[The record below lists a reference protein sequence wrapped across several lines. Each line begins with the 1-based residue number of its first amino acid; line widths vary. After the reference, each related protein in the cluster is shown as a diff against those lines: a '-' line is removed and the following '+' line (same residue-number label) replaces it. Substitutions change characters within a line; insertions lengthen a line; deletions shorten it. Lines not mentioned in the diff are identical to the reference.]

1 MQSNNSC
8 TIDVERAFGP
18 SVSSACLGGF
28 DFTLLFEETILTI
41 LPLSLTC
48 KFPTATP
55 RPFLLSVG
63 RALQLRDALAKV
75 DKSWLLPVK
84 MLSYGAYVILQ
95 IVLLA
100 LWAQPNA
107 PKTTS
112 TLAAL
117 SVTLVTSLFFLY
129 LSYLEHTRSVRP
141 STLLTLYLGL
151 STLFDLARVRT
162 LLYLQSADHLAAVFL
177 AGFCV
182 KVVIFLLEL
191 YEKRRLLRPK
201 WRDSAPEATSS
212 TYSRALF
219 IWLNELMLKG
229 FRSSLTVDTL
239 TPIDADLLQASEPS
253 SLLARWNKSDQTKKH
268 ALLRTFI
275 KHYKWHILAAMP
287 ARLAYLAF
295 TLAQPFLVQRVLDYV
310 AAPPTESDKNTGYG
324 LIAAYA
330 LVYIGIAISYAVYEL
345 KVYRA
350 ITLFR
355 GSLISAI
362 FDKTLRVSSH
372 AASDAEAMTLM
383 SADIDRIGESME
395 DVHELYAGPLE
406 LGLTLWLLYRFL
418 GVAMS
423 ASTAFVIVCLVGSL
437 RVATIAGDA
446 QVPWLEAI
454 ETRLEATSGALG
466 ALKGIRMTGVNGAIS
481 AMITRLRQ
489 DEIRSSLRYRLW
501 NIFLNAGFY
510 VSSTFA
516 PVWGFGV
523 FILLARSRHTQTLT
537 EQIIFPALTL
547 YELSDQPTVNIPD
560 ALEHAQTIL
569 NCFERIQ
576 EYLVAD
582 EQGDSGNDSEEDGR
596 VSSSHEQDGSSTA
609 SSQEKHASVK
619 EKVQPAASLKADLAN
634 ADAMFTARN
643 ATAAYSSE
651 KGPILKALNFDLAK
665 SKTTMI
671 IGPVGC
677 GKSTLLR
684 LLLGEVPEVGGSLDR
699 NFLSSA
705 YCPQSSWIFRGTIR
719 DNIVGLSTWDEPRY
733 KSVVQ
738 ACCLSADFDIL
749 PNGDRTEVGTR
760 GSHISGG
767 QQMRVSLA
775 RALFS
780 GEDVIILDDVLAGV
794 DRITESNIL
803 ESVFGREGL
812 LRQWNSTTILATSSV
827 RHLRY
832 SDSVIVL
839 DRQGNITQQC
849 TPEELSDVKL
859 DLERSEDD
867 ESGDGEPELDLE
879 LPDEILE
886 HLAAAEVEDVDG
898 ARRVGDIKIY
908 AYFISVAGWWYMVLY
923 VVLYSAFVFGLR
935 FPAIWLQWWAN
946 ANEKHPNEN
955 IGYWLGV
962 YAAIAAT
969 AFLGSV
975 ASDSVFQLRIVP
987 KMMVEFHN
995 RLLSTTMHATTRFI
1009 TSKDTGTILN
1019 RFSQDLNL
1027 IDSELPSALDKTII
1041 AVLSALFSAV
1051 LVFIGSSYVGAAIPL
1066 CIGALYII
1074 QLYYLR
1080 TSRQLRLLDIESKAP
1095 LFSLFVE
1102 SIEGLASIRA
1112 YSWSRHY
1119 MQRSIDILNASQK
1132 PYYLMWCI
1140 QRWLTLVLNLVVAAV
1155 AILLV
1160 GLATNIRS
1168 GSTGFLG
1175 VALFNIVSFS
1185 QTLQLVVTE
1194 WTHLETAIGAVSRV
1208 RSFVLGTE
1216 REDAVGESEDLPS
1229 EWPKTGS
1236 ITFTNVSAS
1245 YEASLGPVL
1254 QDINLEIKS
1263 GERVAI
1269 CGRTGSGK
1277 SSCVSSLFR
1286 MLDLDT
1292 GSIVID
1298 GVNIAKAPRE
1308 ELRRRLNTVPQ
1319 QPFFLYGS
1327 VRENIDPL
1335 GAATDERL
1343 VEVLTAVQL
1352 WDVFEEHGGLDEDMD
1367 ADLLSHGQRQLF
1379 CLGRAMVRSGRILV
1393 LDEFSSSVD
1402 ADTDDMM
1409 HRIIHDEFQGRTVIA
1424 IAHKLD
1430 AILDFDRVVFLDKGR
1445 IAEIGAP
1452 RELLAREG
1460 SLFRAQYESSGN

>member
-1 MQSNNSC
+1 M
-8 TIDVERAFGP
+8 
-18 SVSSACLGGF
+18 
-28 DFTLLFEETILTI
+28 
-41 LPLSLTC
+41 
-48 KFPTATP
+48 
-55 RPFLLSVG
+55 
-63 RALQLRDALAKV
+63 
-75 DKSWLLPVK
+75 
-84 MLSYGAYVILQ
+84 
-95 IVLLA
+95 
-100 LWAQPNA
+100 
-107 PKTTS
+107 S

-151 STLFDLARVRT
+151 STLLDLARVRT
-162 LLYLQSADHLAAVFL
+162 LFYLQSADDLAAVFL

-182 KVVIFLLEL
+182 KVVIFALEL

-201 WRDSAPEATSS
+201 WQDSAPEATSS
-212 TYSRALF
+212 TYARALF
-219 IWLNELMLKG
+219 IWLNSLMMKG
-229 FRSSLTVDTL
+229 FRASLTVDTL
-239 TPIDADLLQASEPS
+239 TPIDNDLLKASEPS
-253 SLLARWNKSDQTKKH
+253 SLLDRWNK
-268 ALLRTFI
+268 
-275 KHYKWHILAAMP
+275 
-287 ARLAYLAF
+287 ARLAYSAF
-295 TLAQPFLVQRVLDYV
+295 TLSQPFLVQRVLDYT
-310 AAPPTESDKNTGYG
+310 AAPPSESDKNTAYG

-330 LVYIGIAISYAVYEL
+330 LAYIGIAIAYAVYEL

-355 GSLISAI
+355 GSLISVI

-383 SADIDRIGESME
+383 SADIDRIGLSME
-395 DVHELYAGPLE
+395 DVHELYAGPIE
-406 LGLTLWLLYRFL
+406 LGIALWLLYRLL
-418 GVAMS
+418 GVAMG
-423 ASTAFVIVCLVGSL
+423 ASTAFVVVCLVGSL
-437 RVATIAGDA
+437 RVATVAGDA

-454 ETRLEATSGALG
+454 ETRMEATSGALG
-466 ALKGIRMTGVNGAIS
+466 ALKGIRMTGVSGAIS

-489 DEIRSSLRYRLW
+489 EEIRSSLRYRLW
-501 NIFLNAGFY
+501 NIFLNAFFY
-510 VSSTFA
+510 LSSTFA

-523 FILLARSRHTQTLT
+523 YILLARSRHTETLT

-547 YELSDQPTVNIPD
+547 YELSDQPTINIPD

-582 EQGDSGNDSEEDGR
+582 EQGDSSTDPEEVSR
-596 VSSSHEQDGSSTA
+596 VSSNNEKDSSSTT
-609 SSQEKHASVK
+609 SSQEKHASV
-619 EKVQPAASLKADLAN
+619 EESAPPAVLEKADLTSP
-634 ADAMFTARN
+634 DAIYTARN
-643 ATAAYSSE
+643 ATAGYSSE
-651 KGPILKALNFDLAK
+651 KEPVLKALNFDIVK

-671 IGPVGC
+671 LGPVGC
-677 GKSTLLR
+677 GKSTFLR
-684 LLLGEVPEVGGSLDR
+684 LLLGEIPEVGGSVNR
-699 NFLSSA
+699 KFPSSA

-719 DNIVGLSTWDEPRY
+719 DNIVGLSTWDESRY
-733 KSVVQ
+733 NSVVQ
-738 ACCLSADFDIL
+738 ACSLSADFEIL

-760 GSHISGG
+760 GSHLSGG
-767 QQMRVSLA
+767 QQMRISLA

-794 DRITESNIL
+794 DRITESGIL
-803 ESVFGREGL
+803 DSVFGRDGL
-812 LRQWNSTTILATSSV
+812 LRKWNATVVLATSSI
-827 RHLRY
+827 RPLRY
-832 SDSVIVL
+832 SDTVIVL
-839 DRQGNITQQC
+839 DRHGNITQQC
-849 TPEELSDVKL
+849 TADELSDVKL
-859 DLERSEDD
+859 DLERSDDD
-867 ESGDGEPELDLE
+867 ESAEREPGLDLE

-886 HLAAAEVEDVDG
+886 YMAAAEVEDVDG
-898 ARRVGDIKIY
+898 DRRVGDAAIY

-923 VVLYSAFVFGLR
+923 VILYAAFVFGLR
-935 FPAIWLQWWAN
+935 FPALWLQWWAN

-955 IGYWLGV
+955 VGYWLGV
-962 YAAIAAT
+962 YAAIAST
-969 AFLGSV
+969 AFVGSV
-975 ASDSVFQLRIVP
+975 ASDSVFQLKIVP

-995 RLLSTTMHATTRFI
+995 RLLVTTMNATTRFI

-1027 IDSELPSALDKTII
+1027 IDAELPSALDKTVI
-1041 AVLSALFSAV
+1041 AILSALFSAV

-1112 YSWSRHY
+1112 YNWSRHY
-1119 MQRSIDILNASQK
+1119 MQRSIDILNSSQK

-1216 REDAVGESEDLPS
+1216 REDAVGETQDLPS
-1229 EWPKTGS
+1229 NWPQSGS

-1254 QDINLEIKS
+1254 QNISLTIKN

-1298 GVNIAKAPRE
+1298 GVDIAKAPRD
-1308 ELRRRLNTVPQ
+1308 ELRMRLNTVPQ

-1327 VRENIDPL
+1327 VRDNIDPL
-1335 GAATDERL
+1335 GTATDERL
-1343 VEVLTAVQL
+1343 VEVLTTVQL
-1352 WDVFEEHGGLDEDMD
+1352 WDIFEEHGGLDEDMD
-1367 ADLLSHGQRQLF
+1367 SDLLSHGQRQLF

-1409 HRIIHDEFQGRTVIA
+1409 HRIIHDEFEGQTVIA

-1430 AILDFDRVVFLDKGR
+1430 TILDFDRIVFLDKGE

-1452 RELLAREG
+1452 RELLATEG
-1460 SLFRAQYESSGN
+1460 SLFRAQYESSAN

>member
-1 MQSNNSC
+1 M
-8 TIDVERAFGP
+8 
-18 SVSSACLGGF
+18 
-28 DFTLLFEETILTI
+28 
-41 LPLSLTC
+41 
-48 KFPTATP
+48 
-55 RPFLLSVG
+55 
-63 RALQLRDALAKV
+63 
-75 DKSWLLPVK
+75 
-84 MLSYGAYVILQ
+84 
-95 IVLLA
+95 
-100 LWAQPNA
+100 
-107 PKTTS
+107 S

-117 SVTLVTSLFFLY
+117 SVTLVTSLFLLY

-151 STLFDLARVRT
+151 STLLDLARVRT
-162 LLYLQSADHLAAVFL
+162 LFYLQSADHLAAVFV
-177 AGFCV
+177 AGFSV
-182 KVVIFLLEL
+182 KVVLFVLEL

-201 WRDSAPEATSS
+201 WQDASPEATSS

-219 IWLNELMLKG
+219 IWLNDLMMKG

-239 TPIDADLLQASEPS
+239 TPIDSDLLRASEPS
-253 SLLARWNKSDQTKKH
+253 SLLARWNQADQSKKH
-268 ALLRTFI
+268 ALLWTFI
-275 KHYKWHILAAMP
+275 MHYKWQILAAMP
-287 ARLAYLAF
+287 ARLAYSAF
-295 TLAQPFLVQRVLDYV
+295 TIAQPFLVQRVLDYV
-310 AAPPTESDKNTGYG
+310 AAPPAESDKNTGYG

-355 GSLISAI
+355 GSLISVI

-423 ASTAFVIVCLVGSL
+423 ASTAFIIVCLVASL

-466 ALKGIRMTGVNGAIS
+466 ALKGIRMTGVSGTIS

-489 DEIRSSLRYRLW
+489 EEIRSSLRYRLW

-582 EQGDSGNDSEEDGR
+582 EQGESNTDSETED
-596 VSSSHEQDGSSTA
+596 SKAADHNEKDGSSTT
-609 SSQEKHASVK
+609 SSQEKKAGI
-619 EKVQPAASLKADLAN
+619 EETVQPDAVPQMQHMAV
-634 ADAMFTARN
+634 ADAIFTARN

-651 KGPILKALNFDLAK
+651 KEPVLKSLSFDMLK
-665 SKTTMI
+665 SKTTMV

-684 LLLGEVPEVGGSLDR
+684 LLLGEVPEVGGSVER
-699 NFLSSA
+699 NFPSSA

-738 ACCLSADFDIL
+738 ACSLSADFDIL
-749 PNGDRTEVGTR
+749 PNGDRTE
-760 GSHISGG
+760 
-767 QQMRVSLA
+767 SLA

-794 DRITESNIL
+794 DRITESSIL
-803 ESVFGREGL
+803 DSVFGRDGL
-812 LRQWNSTTILATSSV
+812 LRQWNSTTILATSSI

-849 TPEELSDVKL
+849 TPEELADIKL
-859 DLERSEDD
+859 DLERSDDD
-867 ESGDGEPELDLE
+867 ESTDGEPELDLE

-886 HLAAAEVEDVDG
+886 HMAAAEVEDVDG

-923 VVLYSAFVFGLR
+923 VFLYSAFVFGLR

-946 ANEKHPNEN
+946 ANEKHPNEH

-975 ASDSVFQLRIVP
+975 ASDSVFQLKIVP
-987 KMMVEFHN
+987 KMMVEFHD

-1041 AVLSALFSAV
+1041 AILSALFSAV

-1112 YSWSRHY
+1112 YNWSGHY
-1119 MQRSIDILNASQK
+1119 MQRSIDILNSSQK

-1216 REDAVGESEDLPS
+1216 REDAIGETEDLPS
-1229 EWPKTGS
+1229 EWPKSGS

-1254 QDINLEIKS
+1254 QNIDLTIKS
-1263 GERVAI
+1263 GERIAI

-1292 GSIVID
+1292 GSILID
-1298 GVNIAKAPRE
+1298 GVDIAKAPRE
-1308 ELRRRLNTVPQ
+1308 ELRMRLNTVPQ

-1335 GAATDERL
+1335 GTATDERL
-1343 VEVLTAVQL
+1343 IEVLTAVQL
-1352 WDVFEEHGGLDEDMD
+1352 WDIFEEHGGLDEDMD
-1367 ADLLSHGQRQLF
+1367 SDLLSHGQRQLF

-1402 ADTDDMM
+1402 ADTDETM
-1409 HRIIHDEFQGRTVIA
+1409 HRIIHDEFEGQTVIA

-1430 AILDFDRVVFLDKGR
+1430 TILDFDRVVFLDKGT
-1445 IAEIGAP
+1445 IAEMGAP
-1452 RELLAREG
+1452 RELLATEG
-1460 SLFRAQYESSGN
+1460 SLFRAQYESAAN

>member
-1 MQSNNSC
+1 MPSNHSC

-18 SVSSACLGGF
+18 SVTSACLV
-28 DFTLLFEETILTI
+28 
-41 LPLSLTC
+41 
-48 KFPTATP
+48 
-55 RPFLLSVG
+55 LLSVG

-75 DKSWLLPVK
+75 NKSWLLPVK
-84 MLSYGAYVILQ
+84 MVSYGVYIVLQ

-100 LWAQPNA
+100 LWAQPHA
-107 PKTTS
+107 PKTMS

-117 SVTLVTSLFFLY
+117 SVTLVTALFFLY

-151 STLFDLARVRT
+151 STLLDLARVRT
-162 LLYLQSADHLAAVFL
+162 LFYLQSADDLAAVFL

-182 KVVIFLLEL
+182 KVVIFVLEL

-201 WRDSAPEATSS
+201 WQDSAPEATSS
-212 TYSRALF
+212 TYARALF
-219 IWLNELMLKG
+219 IWLNSLMMKG
-229 FRSSLTVDTL
+229 FRASLTVDTL
-239 TPIDADLLQASEPS
+239 TPIDNDLLKASEPS
-253 SLLARWNKSDQTKKH
+253 SLLDRWNKEADQTKKH
-268 ALLRTFI
+268 ALLWTFI
-275 KHYKWHILAAMP
+275 VHYKWQILAAMP
-287 ARLAYLAF
+287 ARLVYAAF
-295 TLAQPFLVQRVLDYV
+295 TLSQPFLVQRVLDYT
-310 AAPPTESDKNTGYG
+310 ATSPTESDKNTAYG

-330 LVYIGIAISYAVYEL
+330 LAYIGIAIAYAVYEL

-355 GSLISAI
+355 GSLISVI

-383 SADIDRIGESME
+383 SADIDRIGLSME
-395 DVHELYAGPLE
+395 DVHELYAGPIE
-406 LGLTLWLLYRFL
+406 LGIALWLLYRLL
-418 GVAMS
+418 GVAMG
-423 ASTAFVIVCLVGSL
+423 ASTGFIVVCLVGSL

-454 ETRLEATSGALG
+454 ETRMEATSGALA
-466 ALKGIRMTGVNGAIS
+466 ALKGIRMTGVSGAIS

-489 DEIRSSLRYRLW
+489 EEIRSSLKYRLW
-501 NIFLNAGFY
+501 NIFLNAFFY
-510 VSSTFA
+510 LSSTFA

-523 FILLARSRHTQTLT
+523 FILLARSRHTETLT

-547 YELSDQPTVNIPD
+547 YELSDQPTINIPD

-582 EQGDSGNDSEEDGR
+582 EQGDSSTEPEDEDSKVSGNNEKD
-596 VSSSHEQDGSSTA
+596 SSSTT
-609 SSQEKHASVK
+609 SSQEKHAGVEESAPPAVS
-619 EKVQPAASLKADLAN
+619 EKAN
-634 ADAMFTARN
+634 LTSSGAIYTARN
-643 ATAAYSSE
+643 ATAGYSSE
-651 KGPILKALNFDLAK
+651 KEPVLKTLNFDIAK
-665 SKTTMI
+665 AKTTMI
-671 IGPVGC
+671 LGPVGC
-677 GKSTLLR
+677 GKSTFLR
-684 LLLGEVPEVGGSLDR
+684 LLLGEVPEVGGSVNR
-699 NFLSSA
+699 RFPSSA

-719 DNIVGLSTWDEPRY
+719 DNIIGLSTWDESRY
-733 KSVVQ
+733 NSVVQ
-738 ACCLSADFDIL
+738 ACSLSADFEIL

-760 GSHISGG
+760 GSHLSGG
-767 QQMRVSLA
+767 QQMRISLA

-794 DRITESNIL
+794 DRITETGIL
-803 ESVFGREGL
+803 DSVFG
-812 LRQWNSTTILATSSV
+812 LRP
-827 RHLRY
+827 LRY
-832 SDSVIVL
+832 SDTVIVL
-839 DRQGNITQQC
+839 DREGNITQQC
-849 TPEELSDVKL
+849 TPDELSDVKL
-859 DLERSEDD
+859 DLERSDDD
-867 ESGDGEPELDLE
+867 ESAEREPGLDLE

-886 HLAAAEVEDVDG
+886 YMAAAEVEDVDG
-898 ARRVGDIKIY
+898 DRRVGDAAIY
-908 AYFISVAGWWYMVLY
+908 AYFITVAGWWYMVLY
-923 VVLYSAFVFGLR
+923 VILYAAFVFGLR
-935 FPAIWLQWWAN
+935 FPALWLQWWAN

-955 IGYWLGV
+955 VGYWLGV
-962 YAAIAAT
+962 YAAIAST
-969 AFLGSV
+969 AFVGSV
-975 ASDSVFQLRIVP
+975 ASDSVFQLKIVP

-995 RLLSTTMHATTRFI
+995 RLLVTTMNATTRFI

-1027 IDSELPSALDKTII
+1027 IDAELPSALDKTVI
-1041 AVLSALFSAV
+1041 AILSALFSAV

-1112 YSWSRHY
+1112 YNWSRHY
-1119 MQRSIDILNASQK
+1119 MQRSIDILNSSQK

-1216 REDAVGESEDLPS
+1216 REEAVGETEDLPS
-1229 EWPKTGS
+1229 DWPKSGS
-1236 ITFTNVSAS
+1236 ITFTDVSAS

-1254 QDINLEIKS
+1254 QNINLTIKD
-1263 GERVAI
+1263 GERIAI

-1298 GVNIAKAPRE
+1298 GVDIAKAPRD
-1308 ELRRRLNTVPQ
+1308 ELRMRLNTVPQ

-1327 VRENIDPL
+1327 VRDNIDPL
-1335 GAATDERL
+1335 GTATDERL
-1343 VEVLTAVQL
+1343 IEVLTTVQL
-1352 WDVFEEHGGLDEDMD
+1352 WDIFEEHGGLDEDMD
-1367 ADLLSHGQRQLF
+1367 SDLLSHGQRQLF

-1409 HRIIHDEFQGRTVIA
+1409 HRIIHDEFPGQTVIA

-1430 AILDFDRVVFLDKGR
+1430 TILDFDRIIFLDKGE

-1452 RELLAREG
+1452 RELLATEG
-1460 SLFRAQYESSGN
+1460 SLFRAQYESSAN

>member
-1 MQSNNSC
+1 MMRSNNSC
-8 TIDVERAFGP
+8 TIDVERVFGP
-18 SVSSACLGGF
+18 SVSPACLGGF
-28 DFTLLFEETILTI
+28 DFTLLFEETVLTI
-41 LPLSLTC
+41 LPLSLT
-48 KFPTATP
+48 
-55 RPFLLSVG
+55 FLFSVG

-84 MLSYGAYVILQ
+84 MVSYGTYIVLQ
-95 IVLLA
+95 IVLLS
-100 LWAQPNA
+100 LWAQPHA

-151 STLFDLARVRT
+151 STLLDLARVRT
-162 LLYLQSADHLAAVFL
+162 LFYLHAADHLAAVFL

-182 KVVIFLLEL
+182 KAVLFALEL

-201 WRDSAPEATSS
+201 WKDAAPEATSS
-212 TYSRALF
+212 TYARALF
-219 IWLNELMLKG
+219 IWLNNLLLQG

-239 TPIDADLLQASEPS
+239 MPIDGDLLKASEPS
-253 SLLARWNKSDQTKKH
+253 TLLARWNKADQTKKH
-268 ALLRTFI
+268 ALLWTFI
-275 KHYKWHILAAMP
+275 MHYKWQLLAATP
-287 ARLAYLAF
+287 ARLLYSAF
-295 TLAQPFLVQRVLDYV
+295 TLAQPFLVQRVLDFV
-310 AAPPTESDKNTGYG
+310 AESPTESDNRTAYG

-330 LVYIGIAISYAVYEL
+330 LVYIGIAIAYSVYEL

-355 GSLISAI
+355 GSLVSII
-362 FDKTLRVSSH
+362 FNKTLRVSSN

-383 SADIDRIGESME
+383 SADIDRIGISME
-395 DVHELYAGPLE
+395 DVHELYAGPTE
-406 LGLTLWLLYRFL
+406 LGITLWLLYRLL

-423 ASTAFVIVCLVGSL
+423 ASTAFIVGRYTFLPNSI
-437 RVATIAGDA
+437 VATIAGNA

-466 ALKGIRMTGVNGAIS
+466 ALKGMRMTGLSGVIS
-481 AMITRLRQ
+481 AMITRLRH

-523 FILLARSRHTQTLT
+523 FILLARSRNSQTLT

-569 NCFERIQ
+569 NCFGRIQ
-576 EYLVAD
+576 EYLTAN
-582 EQGDSGNDSEEDGR
+582 EQGDSGTEEIESK
-596 VSSSHEQDGSSTA
+596 VSGSNEKDDMSTS
-609 SSQEKHASVK
+609 SSQEKHAA
-619 EKVQPAASLKADLAN
+619 VQENVVLQKQALISTGAI
-634 ADAMFTARN
+634 FTARN

-651 KGPILKALNFDLAK
+651 KEPVLKALTFDMPK
-665 SKTTMI
+665 SKTTMV

-677 GKSTLLR
+677 GKSTLMR
-684 LLLGEVPEVGGSLDR
+684 LLLGEVPEVGGSIER
-699 NFLSSA
+699 KFPSSA

-719 DNIVGLSTWDEPRY
+719 DNIVGLSTWDELRY
-733 KSVVQ
+733 NSVVQ
-738 ACCLSADFDIL
+738 ACSLSADFDIL

-760 GSHISGG
+760 GSHLSGG

-794 DRITESNIL
+794 DRITESSIL
-803 ESVFGREGL
+803 ENVFGRDGL
-812 LRQWNSTTILATSSV
+812 LRRWNATAILATSS
-827 RHLRY
+827 
-832 SDSVIVL
+832 DFVIVL

-849 TPEELSDVKL
+849 TPEELSDIKL
-859 DLERSEDD
+859 DLERSEDNKPVNRD
-867 ESGDGEPELDLE
+867 PELDLE

-886 HLAAAEVEDVDG
+886 HMAAAEVEDMEG
-898 ARRVGDIKIY
+898 NRGVGDAKIY
-908 AYFISVAGWWYMVLY
+908 SYFISVAGWWYMVLY
-923 VVLYSAFVFGLR
+923 VFLYSSFVFGLR
-935 FPAIWLQWWAN
+935 FPALWLQWWAN
-946 ANEKHPNEN
+946 ANEHHPNER

-962 YAAIAAT
+962 YGAIAAT

-975 ASDSVFQLRIVP
+975 ASDSVFQLKIVP
-987 KMMVEFHN
+987 KMMTEFHN

-1041 AVLSALFSAV
+1041 AILSALFSAV

-1112 YSWSRHY
+1112 YNWSGNY
-1119 MQRSIDILNASQK
+1119 MQRSMDILNTSQK

-1194 WTHLETAIGAVSRV
+1194 WTHLETAIGAVSRI

-1216 REDAVGESEDLPS
+1216 REDAGGETEDLPD

-1236 ITFTNVSAS
+1236 ITFTDVSAS
-1245 YEASLGPVL
+1245 YEASLPPVL
-1254 QDINLEIKS
+1254 QNMNLTIKS
-1263 GERVAI
+1263 GERIAI

-1298 GVNIAKAPRE
+1298 GVDIAKAPRE

-1335 GAATDERL
+1335 GTATDERL
-1343 VEVLTAVQL
+1343 IEVLTAVQL
-1352 WDVFEEHGGLDEDMD
+1352 WEVFEEHGGLDEDMD

-1393 LDEFSSSVD
+1393 LDEFSSRYVMEIRPLLIELTFFRSVD
-1402 ADTDDMM
+1402 AETDDMM
-1409 HRIIHDEFQGRTVIA
+1409 HRIIHDEFEGQTVIA

-1430 AILDFDRVVFLDKGR
+1430 TILDFDRVVFLDKGS

-1452 RELLAREG
+1452 RELLATEG
-1460 SLFRAQYESSGN
+1460 SLFRAQYESCAN